1 MSEELKKINVVENQF
16 SVESTDIKLPST
28 TSTPSTASTPSTP
41 STSST
46 SLNASTPQHLN
57 TSWDLEIKPQSHLLD
72 INFKDLWR
80 YRDLLW
86 MFVKR
91 DFTAQYKQ
99 TILGP
104 LWHFIQPLFTTIV
117 FLVVFTNIAKI
128 PTDGVS
134 PVLFYMS
141 GITIWNYF
149 SSCLTATSNTFVANA
164 GIFGKVYFPRLIM
177 PLSIVTSNVVKFGIQ
192 FLLLLSVMLWYK
204 LSSLAPSTSLNLSQ
218 PLSTFSTFSTSST
231 SSTFST
237 LLLIPLLILIMAG
250 LGLGIGII
258 ISSMTTKYRDLTVLI
273 GFAVQLL
280 MYATPVVYPLSAIT
294 DERLKFWINLNPLT
308 PLIEAFRYAM
318 LGAGSFDI
326 SGILYSI
333 GFMLVTLFL
342 GLLIFSK
349 VERTFMDT
357 V

>member
-1 MSEELKKINVVENQF
+1 MSSELKKNNVIENQL

-28 TSTPSTASTPSTP
+28 PSTTSTASTSSTP
-41 STSST
+41 LSE
-46 SLNASTPQHLN
+46 
-57 TSWDLEIKPQSHLLD
+57 SWDLEIKPQSHLLD
-72 INFKDLWR
+72 INFKEIWK

-104 LWHFIQPLFTTIV
+104 IWHFIQPLFTTAV
-117 FLVVFTNIAKI
+117 FLVVFTKIAGI
-128 PTDGVS
+128 PTDGA
-134 PVLFYMS
+134 PPILFYMS

-177 PLSIVTSNVVKFGIQ
+177 PLSIVASNVVKFGIQ
-192 FLLLLSVMLWYK
+192 FLLLLFVMLWYK
-204 LSSLAPSTSLNLSQ
+204 LSSLTTSPPSTL
-218 PLSTFSTFSTSST
+218 
-231 SSTFST
+231 ST
-237 LLLIPLLILIMAG
+237 LLFIPLIILIMAG
-250 LGLGIGII
+250 LGLGLGII

-280 MYATPVVYPLSAIT
+280 MYATPVVYPMST
-294 DERLKFWINLNPLT
+294 VTNEKLKFWISLNPLT
-308 PLIEAFRYAM
+308 PLVETFRYAI
-318 LGAGSFDI
+318 LGVGSYD
-326 SGILYSI
+326 SLSLLYSI
-333 GFMLVTLFL
+333 GFMIVTLFI
-342 GLLIFSK
+342 GLLMFSK